1 MNERHRQILSR
12 LKKLGYMRV
21 TALAED
27 LSVSDMTIRRDLE
40 KLEGHGYLIK
50 THGGAYLI
58 STNRNRETTLKETD
72 SSLRY
77 VSICR
82 KAFSLIEQGDSVFF
96 DSGEALRNLSLS
108 FVKDIRFTV
117 VTNSLPG
124 AQILSEKGIIN
135 TILIGGKIDQAQ
147 QTLTGP
153 LAEEAVKRFKYS
165 KAFLHAEGIN
175 PSEGAS
181 VSTLEE
187 IPIKR
192 LAALNANEVI
202 VLAGKTTMN
211 HRSLAPFLP
220 LHEIDT
226 IITDWE
232 TPEDQRIPL
241 VHAGIRVLI
250 AKPEEEFEP

>member
-12 LKKLGYMRV
+12 LRKLGYMRV
-21 TALAED
+21 TELAGD

-40 KLEGHGYLIK
+40 KLEGNGYLIK

-58 STNRNRETTLKETD
+58 STARNRETTLRTTD
-72 SSLRY
+72 FSFRY
-77 VSICR
+77 ISICR

-96 DSGEALRNLSLS
+96 DSGEALKNLSLP

-117 VTNSLPG
+117 VTNSLSG
-124 AQILSEKGIIN
+124 AQILSKKGNIN
-135 TILIGGKIDQAQ
+135 TILIGGKINQAQ

-153 LAEEAVKRFKYS
+153 LAADAVKRFKYS
-165 KAFLHAEGIN
+165 KAFLHAESIN

-181 VSTLEE
+181 ISILEE

-192 LAALNANEVI
+192 SAALNANEVI

-211 HRSLAPFLP
+211 HRSLALFLSI
-220 LHEIDT
+220 HEIDT

-232 TPEDQRIPL
+232 TQEDQRESFEK
-241 VHAGIRVLI
+241 AGIKVLV
-250 AKPEEEFEP
+250 AKPDEEFEP